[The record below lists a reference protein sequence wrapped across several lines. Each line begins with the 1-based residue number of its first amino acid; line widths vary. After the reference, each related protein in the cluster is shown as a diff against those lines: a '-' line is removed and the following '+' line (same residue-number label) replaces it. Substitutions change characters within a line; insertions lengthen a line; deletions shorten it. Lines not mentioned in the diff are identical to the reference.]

1 MKCVYI
7 IKHDVYGYEDD
18 YYECLVEVFNS
29 LESATNYFE
38 IKKEQILQ
46 EYYDHTDTHSIQDL
60 IDNHDYAFEY
70 DFEPTVYNLPYAY
83 IWLEEYGQDRLVIQ
97 KKDIMEFN

>member
-7 IKHDVYGYEDD
+7 VKYDVYSIEDNNS
-18 YYECLVEVFNS
+18 ESFVEVFDS

-46 EYYDHTDTHSIQDL
+46 EYCDYTDTDSIQDL
-60 IDNHDYAFEY
+60 MDNY
-70 DFEPTVYNLPYAY
+70 DFDYDFKSTVYGLSYAY
-83 IWLEEYGQDRLVIQ
+83 LWLEDYGHDRLVIQ
-97 KKDIMEFN
+97 KKDIMKFN